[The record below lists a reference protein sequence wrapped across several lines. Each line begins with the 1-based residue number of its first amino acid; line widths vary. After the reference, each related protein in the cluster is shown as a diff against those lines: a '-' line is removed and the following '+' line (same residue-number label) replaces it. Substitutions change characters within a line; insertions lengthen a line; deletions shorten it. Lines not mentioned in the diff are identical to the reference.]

1 MKYKVAFLF
10 DKNNDW
16 IFSFYKKY
24 NFNLNNF
31 LINSFFDS
39 EEIKDFD
46 IVFIIGYTRVLPN
59 QFLQKNR
66 LNLVV
71 HESDLPQGK
80 GFSPIQWQLLE
91 GTSEIKISLIEATS
105 NVDSGDI
112 FLQKQLEFKGTE
124 LYEEIREIQAKGTFS
139 IIHEFLTNYPNIKQ
153 KKQVGYESFYPR
165 RTKYDSELDI
175 SKTIEENFNLMRI
188 GNNQSW
194 PSFFYYKGKK
204 FIIKIFK
211 DNSES

>member
-1 MKYKVAFLF
+1 MKFKVAFLF

-16 IFSFYKKY
+16 IFNFYKKY
-24 NFNLNNF
+24 KLYLDNF
-31 LINSFFDS
+31 LILEFFDY
-39 EEIKDFD
+39 EEIEDFD
-46 IVFIIGYTRVLPN
+46 IVFIIGYTRILPT

-71 HESDLPQGK
+71 HESDLPKGK

-91 GTSEIKISLIEATS
+91 GKSEIKITLIEATS
-105 NVDSGDI
+105 KVDSGDI
-112 FLQKQLEFKGTE
+112 FLQKNLVFKGTE

-139 IIHEFLTNYPNIKQ
+139 IIYEFLENYPNIKQ
-153 KKQVGYESFYPR
+153 KKQVGSESFYPR
-165 RTKYDSELDI
+165 RTKDDGELDI

-194 PSFFYYKGKK
+194 PSFFYYKGNK
-204 FIIKIFK
+204 FIINIFK
-211 DNSES
+211 ESP

>member
-31 LINSFFDS
+31 LIHSFFDS

-46 IVFIIGYTRVLPN
+46 IVLIIGYTRILPT

-71 HESDLPQGK
+71 HESDLPKGK

-91 GTSEIKISLIEATS
+91 GKSEIKISLIEATS

-139 IIHEFLTNYPNIKQ
+139 IIHEFLKNYPNIKQ
-153 KKQVGYESFYPR
+153 KKQVGSESFYPR
-165 RTKYDSELDI
+165 RTKYDGELDI
-175 SKTIEENFNLMRI
+175 LKTIEENFNLMRI

-194 PSFFYYKGKK
+194 PSFFYYKGEK
-204 FIIKIFK
+204 FIINIFK

>member
-1 MKYKVAFLF
+1 MKFKVAFLF

-16 IFSFYKKY
+16 IFNFYKKY
-24 NFNLNNF
+24 NLYLDNF
-31 LINSFFDS
+31 LILDFFDY
-39 EEIKDFD
+39 EEIEDFD
-46 IVFIIGYTRVLPN
+46 IVFIMCYTRILPT

-71 HESDLPQGK
+71 HESDLPKGK

-91 GTSEIKISLIEATS
+91 GKSEIKITLIEATS
-105 NVDSGDI
+105 KVDSGDI
-112 FLQKQLEFKGTE
+112 FIQKNLVFKGTE

-139 IIHEFLTNYPNIKQ
+139 IIYEFLENYPNIKQ
-153 KKQVGYESFYPR
+153 IKQVGEESFYPR
-165 RTKYDSELDI
+165 RTMDDGELDI

-194 PSFFYYKGKK
+194 PSFFYYKGNK
-204 FIIKIFK
+204 FIINIFK
-211 DNSES
+211 ESP

>member
-1 MKYKVAFLF
+1 MKFKVAFLF

-16 IFSFYKKY
+16 IFNFYKKY
-24 NFNLNNF
+24 KLYLDNF
-31 LINSFFDS
+31 LILEFFDY
-39 EEIKDFD
+39 EEIEDFD
-46 IVFIIGYTRVLPN
+46 IVFIIGYTRILPT

-71 HESDLPQGK
+71 HESDLPKGK

-91 GTSEIKISLIEATS
+91 GESEIKITLIEATS
-105 NVDSGDI
+105 KVDSGDI
-112 FLQKQLEFKGTE
+112 FLQKNLVFKGTE

-139 IIHEFLTNYPNIKQ
+139 IIYEFLENYPNIKQ
-153 KKQVGYESFYPR
+153 KKQVGSESFYPR
-165 RTKYDSELDI
+165 RTKDDGELDI

-194 PSFFYYKGKK
+194 PSFFYYKGNK
-204 FIIKIFK
+204 FIINIFK
-211 DNSES
+211 ESP

>member
-1 MKYKVAFLF
+1 MKFKVAFLF

-16 IFSFYKKY
+16 IFNFYKKY
-24 NFNLNNF
+24 NLYLDNF
-31 LINSFFDS
+31 LILDFFDY
-39 EEIKDFD
+39 EEIEDFD
-46 IVFIIGYTRVLPN
+46 IVFILGYTRILPT

-71 HESDLPQGK
+71 HESDLPKGK

-91 GTSEIKISLIEATS
+91 GKSEIKITLIEATS
-105 NVDSGDI
+105 EVDSGDI
-112 FLQKQLEFKGTE
+112 FLQKNLIFQGTE

-139 IIHEFLTNYPNIKQ
+139 IIYEFLENYPNIKP
-153 KKQVGYESFYPR
+153 KKQVGTESFYPR
-165 RTKYDSELDI
+165 RTKDDGELDI

-194 PSFFYYKGKK
+194 PSFFYYKGNK
-204 FIIKIFK
+204 FIIKIYK
-211 DNSES
+211 ENS